1 LLSKY
6 PEEDMPKNEDLPQ
19 SPTKA
24 PKYKTADEKVTA
36 TLSHCVEGVR
46 YKLTDISNNTKNYFD
61 TQKAI

>member
-1 LLSKY
+1 
-6 PEEDMPKNEDLPQ
+6 MPKNEDLPR

-46 YKLTDISNNTKNYFD
+46 YKLTDISNNTKSYFD